1 MADDVDCG
9 YWSNALSH
17 NFSASNVARVLPTWL
32 QLCLKGNFH
41 FGRKFYFLIQAAVTF
56 SARRLCLGFLDQVVT
71 LPYPSS
77 KRLLRTNLL
86 FSGFM
91 FSCGRKSIAG
101 TGQRLLVPS
110 RIAAHRRRGDDLIG
124 GFGRRNRHAQFRAFF
139 PPLWQHTS
147 LLLQAFG
154 PTGAGS
160 PPEAV
165 VEWRLPSQ
173 TEWSV

>member
-1 MADDVDCG
+1 MAREEVRTCQSLREELAEG
-9 YWSNALSH
+9 W
-17 NFSASNVARVLPTWL
+17 
-32 QLCLKGNFH
+32 
-41 FGRKFYFLIQAAVTF
+41 AAVWLGGVGAGCAGEVRPAAARALGD

-77 KRLLRTNLL
+77 KCLLLTNLL
-86 FSGFM
+86 CSGFM

-101 TGQRLLVPS
+101 TGQWLLVPS

-124 GFGRRNRHAQFRAFF
+124 GFGRRNGHAQFRAFF

-160 PPEAV
+160 TPEAV
-165 VEWRLPSQ
+165 VEWSLLPSQ
-173 TEWSV
+173 TEWLSLILG